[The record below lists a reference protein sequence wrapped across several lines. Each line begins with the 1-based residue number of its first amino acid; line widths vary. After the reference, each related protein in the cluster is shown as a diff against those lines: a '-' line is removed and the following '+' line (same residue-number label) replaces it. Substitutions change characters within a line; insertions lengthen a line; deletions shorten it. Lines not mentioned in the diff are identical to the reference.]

1 VFSSDSP
8 GKLPKVGAIHFHWI
22 RTDGLT
28 SPQFRVE
35 AGLLPLPRQWL
46 LPHRSTGMKI
56 AEPGM
61 FNRTR
66 RSEMVKLGNT
76 SPNTLLDDL
85 AKRELLDM
93 LQVIIAEGGGL
104 SAIRLV
110 LDETKSMPEIR
121 ARFAAWQTDRRTVL
135 AAPLV
140 SSQTFS
146 PSADSPKA
154 SEAAH

>member
-1 VFSSDSP
+1 
-8 GKLPKVGAIHFHWI
+8 
-22 RTDGLT
+22 
-28 SPQFRVE
+28 
-35 AGLLPLPRQWL
+35 
-46 LPHRSTGMKI
+46 
-56 AEPGM
+56 
-61 FNRTR
+61 
-66 RSEMVKLGNT
+66 MVKLGNT

-154 SEAAH
+154 LEQMPS